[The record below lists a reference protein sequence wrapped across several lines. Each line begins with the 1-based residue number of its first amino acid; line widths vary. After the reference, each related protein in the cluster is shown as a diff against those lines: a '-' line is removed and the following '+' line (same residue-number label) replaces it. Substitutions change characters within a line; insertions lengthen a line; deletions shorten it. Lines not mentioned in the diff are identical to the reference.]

1 MMYNL
6 EVMLKTTL
14 YTIERKRSWRKD
26 STVKLQL
33 SLARDVV

>member
-6 EVMLKTTL
+6 EVMLETIV
-14 YTIERKRSWRKD
+14 YNIERKRSWRKD

-33 SLARDVV
+33 SLAPDVV

>member
-6 EVMLKTTL
+6 EVMLETIV
-14 YTIERKRSWRKD
+14 YTIERKRSWEKD

-33 SLARDVV
+33 SLAQDVV

>member
-6 EVMLKTTL
+6 GVMLEITVL
-14 YTIERKRSWRKD
+14 TIERKRSWRKD

-33 SLARDVV
+33 SPVLDVV

>member
-6 EVMLKTTL
+6 EVMLETIV
-14 YTIERKRSWRKD
+14 YTIERKRLWRKD

-33 SLARDVV
+33 SPALDVV